1 MLICL
6 FRTVILYA
14 LLILVIRLMGKRQLG
29 EMGPLEFVV
38 AILIADLASVPMQ
51 DLAIPLLSGIIPILT
66 ILAAEL
72 LLSVL
77 CYRFPIW
84 RRLFSG
90 KPVILMENG
99 TLLQKN
105 LSKTRITPDELTEL
119 LREKEVVDLHTV
131 QYAILET
138 NGQISALVYPEEKPA
153 SAREAGIPVQ
163 PMGFPV
169 TIISSGRLLRE
180 NLPVAGRTE
189 DWVEGVLRD
198 HRCRVRGRL
207 SADRGARRADLS
219 QRPGAGMKHLL
230 IGLSLVAAV
239 TGFCL
244 WSASYVRG
252 AVEETAPAAGS
263 GPTRLPKRISSPR
276 PGAAGSGGVGH
287 LGPVRRLLR
296 HGAAPRRNRR
306 RGGGVRPAA
315 SDGAGRRPGRISPRL
330 RRAAGDPGPRAG
342 YGAAGFCKP
351 FLRYQKRCRK

>member
-77 CYRFPIW
+77 CYRFPMW

-119 LREKEVVDLHTV
+119 LREKEVVDLRTV

-153 SAREAGIPVQ
+153 SAREAGIPVR

-198 HRCRVRGRL
+198 HRCRVRDVYLMTVEPGGQIYL
-207 SADRGARRADLS
+207 S
-219 QRPGAGMKHLL
+219 
-230 IGLSLVAAV
+230 
-239 TGFCL
+239 
-244 WSASYVRG
+244 VRG
-252 AVEETAPAAGS
+252 QV
-263 GPTRLPKRISSPR
+263 
-276 PGAAGSGGVGH
+276 
-287 LGPVRRLLR
+287 
-296 HGAAPRRNRR
+296 
-306 RGGGVRPAA
+306 
-315 SDGAGRRPGRISPRL
+315 
-330 RRAAGDPGPRAG
+330 
-342 YGAAGFCKP
+342 
-351 FLRYQKRCRK
+351 

>member
-119 LREKEVVDLHTV
+119 LREKEVVDLRTV

-153 SAREAGIPVQ
+153 SPGRPESRCAPWL
-163 PMGFPV
+163 
-169 TIISSGRLLRE
+169 SGDDHQQRPAAPGKTCRCG
-180 NLPVAGRTE
+180 PTE

-198 HRCRVRGRL
+198 HRCRVRDVYLLTVEPGGQIYL
-207 SADRGARRADLS
+207 S
-219 QRPGAGMKHLL
+219 
-230 IGLSLVAAV
+230 
-239 TGFCL
+239 
-244 WSASYVRG
+244 VRG
-252 AVEETAPAAGS
+252 QV
-263 GPTRLPKRISSPR
+263 
-276 PGAAGSGGVGH
+276 
-287 LGPVRRLLR
+287 
-296 HGAAPRRNRR
+296 
-306 RGGGVRPAA
+306 
-315 SDGAGRRPGRISPRL
+315 
-330 RRAAGDPGPRAG
+330 
-342 YGAAGFCKP
+342 
-351 FLRYQKRCRK
+351 

>member
-119 LREKEVVDLHTV
+119 LREKEVVDLRTV

-163 PMGFPV
+163 PHGL
-169 TIISSGRLLRE
+169 SGDDHQQRAAAPGKPAGGGPDRGLGGGRAAGPP
-180 NLPVAGRTE
+180 LPRP
-189 DWVEGVLRD
+189 R
-198 HRCRVRGRL
+198 RL

-252 AVEETAPAAGS
+252 AVEETA
-263 GPTRLPKRISSPR
+263 
-276 PGAAGSGGVGH
+276 
-287 LGPVRRLLR
+287 RLLE
-296 HGAAPRRNRR
+296 AAYEAAEADQFSQARAA
-306 RGGGVRPAA
+306 VQAA
-315 SDGAGRRPGRISPRL
+315 SDTWDRYGGYFGTVLRHDEIDGVVEEFARL
-330 RRAAGDPGPRAG
+330 QVTVQAGDQDEFLPGC
-342 YGAAGFCKP
+342 AALLETLDHVRDMELPVFANL
-351 FLRYQKRCRK
+351 F

>member
-77 CYRFPIW
+77 CYRFPMW
-84 RRLFSG
+84 RLLFSG

-119 LREKEVVDLHTV
+119 LREKEVVDLRTV

-180 NLPVAGRTE
+180 NLPVAGRSE

-198 HRCRVRGRL
+198 HRCRIRDVYLMTVEPGGRIYLSVRG
-207 SADRGARRADLS
+207 
-219 QRPGAGMKHLL
+219 Q
-230 IGLSLVAAV
+230 
-239 TGFCL
+239 
-244 WSASYVRG
+244 
-252 AVEETAPAAGS
+252 E
-263 GPTRLPKRISSPR
+263 
-276 PGAAGSGGVGH
+276 
-287 LGPVRRLLR
+287 
-296 HGAAPRRNRR
+296 
-306 RGGGVRPAA
+306 
-315 SDGAGRRPGRISPRL
+315 
-330 RRAAGDPGPRAG
+330 
-342 YGAAGFCKP
+342 
-351 FLRYQKRCRK
+351 

>member
-1 MLICL
+1 
-6 FRTVILYA
+6 
-14 LLILVIRLMGKRQLG
+14 
-29 EMGPLEFVV
+29 MGPLEFVV

-77 CYRFPIW
+77 CYRFPMW

-119 LREKEVVDLHTV
+119 LREKEVVDLRTV

-153 SAREAGIPVQ
+153 SAREAGIPVR

-180 NLPVAGRTE
+180 NLPVAGRSE

-198 HRCRVRGRL
+198 HRCRVRDVYLLTVEPSGQIYL
-207 SADRGARRADLS
+207 S
-219 QRPGAGMKHLL
+219 
-230 IGLSLVAAV
+230 
-239 TGFCL
+239 
-244 WSASYVRG
+244 VRG
-252 AVEETAPAAGS
+252 RNEASFDRPEPGGGRDGLLSVVGLLCPRRCGGDRPAAGS
-263 GPTRLPKRISSPR
+263 GLRGRRSGSVLPG
-276 PGAAGSGGVGH
+276 PGRRSGGGRH

-296 HGAAPRRNRR
+296 YSAAPRRNRR
-306 RGGGVRPAA
+306 RGGGVA
-315 SDGAGRRPGRISPRL
+315 RL
-330 RRAAGDPGPRAG
+330 QVTVQAGDQDEFLPGC
-342 YGAAGFCKP
+342 AALLETLDHVRDMELPVFANL
-351 FLRYQKRCRK
+351 F